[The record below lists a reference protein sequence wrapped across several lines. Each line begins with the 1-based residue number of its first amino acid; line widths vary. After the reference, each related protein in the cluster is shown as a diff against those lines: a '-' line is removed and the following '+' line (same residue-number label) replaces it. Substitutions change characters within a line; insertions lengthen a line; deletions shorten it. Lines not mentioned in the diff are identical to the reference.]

1 MKLFIKTLI
10 FYPGLLLLAASCQNN
25 KPDASVQSKGP
36 VAMEVK
42 ALVMEPRELENKIF
56 TTGTILA
63 NEEVEIRAEV
73 AGRITAI
80 NFQEGTMVR
89 KGELLVT
96 INDSELQAELK
107 KLQLDQKLAK
117 DDVYR
122 KEQLLQM
129 KAVSQEELDIARSK
143 LGVIGADI
151 ELTQSRLE
159 KTRIYAPFNGLIGLR
174 YVSQGGYISSSNL
187 VTRIQQI
194 DPIKIEFSIPE
205 KYLTQI
211 KTGQEIQFT
220 ITGNDSTFTGTI
232 YAIEPRIDPSTRS
245 FAARARCNN
254 SGALLIPGAF
264 AKISIILEKI
274 QNALVLPSDALIPD
288 IRGEKVFVSR
298 NGKATSVFITTGIRT
313 EREVQV
319 TGGISFSDTV
329 ITSGLLNIREQMA
342 IRPRLPVTN

>member
-1 MKLFIKTLI
+1 MKNIIKAIIILPGFILGFI
-10 FYPGLLLLAASCQNN
+10 SCQEN
-25 KPDASVQSKGP
+25 KPGASVQAKGP

-42 ALVMEPRELENKIF
+42 ALVMEPRELEHKIF

-80 NFQEGTMVR
+80 NFQEGSMVR
-89 KGELLVT
+89 KGDLLVA

-107 KLQLDQKLAK
+107 KLQLDQQLAK

-129 KAVSQEELDIARSK
+129 KAVSQEELDVARSK

-174 YVSQGGYISSSNL
+174 YVSPGGYISSSNL
-187 VTRIQQI
+187 ITRIQQI

-205 KYLTQI
+205 KYLTNI

-220 ITGNDSTFTGTI
+220 ITGSDSTFTGTI

-254 SGALLIPGAF
+254 TGSVLIPGAF
-264 AKISIILEKI
+264 AKISIILDKI
-274 QNALVLPSDALIPD
+274 QDALILPSDALIPD

-319 TGGISFSDTV
+319 TGGLSFADTV
-329 ITSGLLNIREQMA
+329 ITSGLLNIREQMSVK
-342 IRPRLPVTN
+342 PRIAEPK